1 MIKKGSV
8 QTSKN
13 SFPRTNKPIEQII
26 FFKSSVMLTHP
37 WHVEKK
43 TILKKSSLVTLFTP
57 NRK

>member
-43 TILKKSSLVTLFTP
+43 P
-57 NRK
+57 Y